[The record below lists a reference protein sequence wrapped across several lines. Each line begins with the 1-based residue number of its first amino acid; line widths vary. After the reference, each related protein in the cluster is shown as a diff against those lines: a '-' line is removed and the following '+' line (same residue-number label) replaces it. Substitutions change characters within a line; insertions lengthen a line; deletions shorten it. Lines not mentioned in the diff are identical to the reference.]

1 MQERNGKQH
10 AGSKSNEIDTVAA
23 CLWLEIADAVNTRGG
38 EARGGEGGQKAGGK
52 RQPKRRL
59 QEQNSYASSAFE
71 IAPAGLFHPEPF
83 NYRGTRSTLVAHLPR
98 SGSGGASEQSCR

>member
-23 CLWLEIADAVNTRGG
+23 CLWLEIADAVNTRSGDQ
-38 EARGGEGGQKAGGK
+38 GGQEAGGK

-83 NYRGTRSTLVAHLPR
+83 NDRGTRSTLAAHLPR